1 MTKKT
6 LNQNAKYF
14 QKLINTIEPD
24 FVFVNKSINRF
35 KIVKN
40 NNNNVNQNKSERLSD
55 LKKQINSIE
64 NCNLKDN
71 SKNFIMGDGDINS
84 PIMLIGE
91 APGATEDSSG
101 LSFQGDVGAL
111 LNKMLLA
118 INIKR
123 EKVYST
129 YSINFRPPEDRKP
142 TGQEIKRYSIFL
154 KEHISIINPKI
165 VILIGSTAMETVT
178 GLNNKISNERGK
190 WKEIILKNKTFPLM
204 ITFSPSYL
212 IRFPEN
218 KKYSWEDLKKNKT
231 KNTRFE
237 YQNLMKIIAGVD
249 EVGRGSLIGPVY
261 AAAVILKKSI
271 NRKLLK
277 DSKSLT
283 KTQREILAKYIK
295 KNSIWAL
302 GKASV
307 KEIEKI
313 NILNASLLAMKRA
326 IKKLKKKPS
335 LILIDGNKL
344 PKIKNYKLKSI
355 IKGDQKIPS
364 ISAASIIAKVT
375 RDKIITI
382 LGKKFK
388 GYYWNQN
395 YGYGTKQHLKA
406 IRNLG
411 ITTHHRKT
419 FSPINK
425 IK

>member
-1 MTKKT
+1 
-6 LNQNAKYF
+6 
-14 QKLINTIEPD
+14 
-24 FVFVNKSINRF
+24 
-35 KIVKN
+35 
-40 NNNNVNQNKSERLSD
+40 
-55 LKKQINSIE
+55 
-64 NCNLKDN
+64 
-71 SKNFIMGDGDINS
+71 MGRS
-84 PIMLIGE
+84 
-91 APGATEDSSG
+91 
-101 LSFQGDVGAL
+101 
-111 LNKMLLA
+111 
-118 INIKR
+118 
-123 EKVYST
+123 
-129 YSINFRPPEDRKP
+129 
-142 TGQEIKRYSIFL
+142 
-154 KEHISIINPKI
+154 
-165 VILIGSTAMETVT
+165 
-178 GLNNKISNERGK
+178 
-190 WKEIILKNKTFPLM
+190 
-204 ITFSPSYL
+204 
-212 IRFPEN
+212 
-218 KKYSWEDLKKNKT
+218 KKNKT

-335 LILIDGNKL
+335 LVLIDGNKL
-344 PKIKNYKLKSI
+344 PEIKNYKLKSI